1 MWSLAGTE
9 VAGWEGAA
17 PCATAGTFSQRRPL
31 LAAIALGKP
40 SQCQALRAQAL
51 TGTWYSLVPPAPGK
65 TFRKVHSH
73 TRSDTQNY
81 KYLQHPEEW
90 EGSVNG
96 RPAG

>member
-1 MWSLAGTE
+1 MVISGHKA
-9 VAGWEGAA
+9 AGWEGAG
-17 PCATAGTFSQRRPL
+17 PRATAGTLSPEKTP

-51 TGTWYSLVPPAPGK
+51 TSTPHQARPLEGPQPQ
-65 TFRKVHSH
+65 SH
-73 TRSDTQNY
+73 TDNY
-81 KYLQHPEEW
+81 KYLQHPGEW